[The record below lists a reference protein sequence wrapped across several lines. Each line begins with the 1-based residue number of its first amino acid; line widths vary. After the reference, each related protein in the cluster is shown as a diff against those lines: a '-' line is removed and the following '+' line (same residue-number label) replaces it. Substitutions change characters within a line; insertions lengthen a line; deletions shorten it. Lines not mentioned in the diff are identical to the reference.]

1 MEILNLKS
9 KIEDLNRLRQIITV
23 LFEAGFGFIIDRLR
37 LRYLVPLRLRL
48 SQRFK
53 RLKAPAKPEIKPP
66 QVRLRESFEKLGPS
80 FMKLGQILSLRPDLV
95 GFEYAKE
102 LEKLQSRAATFSFE
116 QVEKIIQKEF
126 GRPIGELFKSFE
138 KKAFAAAS
146 LAQVHR
152 AVLKD
157 GTQAAVKVQRPNI
170 EETIKKDIHILFFL
184 AFLLEKYIPESKPL
198 RPTQVVKEFA
208 AWTMREL
215 DFKVEATNTERFRY
229 NLKDEPD
236 IKIPKVYWDLTSQK
250 VLTMEFVDGVKLD
263 EEERLAKMKLSR
275 ELLASNAVKVLL
287 KQFLIDGFFH
297 ADPHPG
303 NFFVLKNNI
312 ICLHDFGMV
321 GYVSPEMRSEMVSY
335 FMSFINQDMENSLK
349 HLLDVAEVRE
359 GSDVEGFKQEVSSIL
374 SAWFYS
380 PAKESIAT
388 SFFKAISAS
397 VKYNIVF
404 PSNLVLLGKAMLATE
419 AMAKRFYP
427 KFDFNE
433 QFADFV
439 GMVYRSAFDPRAAAK
454 DFQDNMFDYLAF
466 LKKLPEHT
474 LKLLEKFEKGDIG
487 VKINIEEFIEVKEE
501 IDRQNDV
508 RILAGLTAIT
518 LLTSALVMNIEE
530 ARIFGISLG
539 RIGLLIGF
547 VLIIWLFNLVR
558 KNK

>member
-9 KIEDLNRLRQIITV
+9 KVEDLNRLRQIITV

-80 FMKLGQILSLRPDLV
+80 FMKLGQILSLRPDLI

-126 GRPIGELFKSFE
+126 GRPIETLFKSFE

-275 ELLASNAVKVLL
+275 ELLAHNAVKVLL

-433 QFADFV
+433 QFAAFV

>member
-80 FMKLGQILSLRPDLV
+80 FMKLGQILSLRPDLI

-126 GRPIGELFKSFE
+126 GRPIETLFKSFE

-157 GTQAAVKVQRPNI
+157 GTQAAVKVQRPNV

-433 QFADFV
+433 QFAAFV

>member
-23 LFEAGFGFIIDRLR
+23 FFEAGFGFIIDRLR

-53 RLKAPAKPEIKPP
+53 RLKAPARPEIKPP

-126 GRPIGELFKSFE
+126 GRPITELFKSFE

-157 GTQAAVKVQRPNI
+157 GTQAAVKVQRPNVD
-170 EETIKKDIHILFFL
+170 ETIKKDVHILFFL

-198 RPTQVVKEFA
+198 RPAQVVKEFA

-215 DFKVEATNTERFRY
+215 DFKVEATNAERFRY

-236 IKIPKVYWDLTSQK
+236 IKIPKVYWNLTSPK
-250 VLTMEFVDGVKLD
+250 VLTMEFVEGVKLD

-275 ELLASNAVKVLL
+275 ELLARNAVKVLL

-335 FMSFINQDMENSLK
+335 FMSFIHQDIENSLK
-349 HLLDVAEVRE
+349 HLLDIAEVRE

-380 PAKESIAT
+380 PVKESIAT

-419 AMAKRFYP
+419 AIAKRFYP

-439 GMVYRSAFDPRAAAK
+439 EMVYRSAFDPRAAAK

-487 VKINIEEFIEVKEE
+487 VKINIEEFIEFKEE

-508 RILAGLTAIT
+508 KILAGLTAIT

-539 RIGLLIGF
+539 RIGLGIGF

>member
-80 FMKLGQILSLRPDLV
+80 FMKLGQILSLRPDLI

-126 GRPIGELFKSFE
+126 GRPIETLFKSFE

-275 ELLASNAVKVLL
+275 ELLARNAVKVLL

-433 QFADFV
+433 QFAAFV

>member
-126 GRPIGELFKSFE
+126 GRPIETLFKSFE

-157 GTQAAVKVQRPNI
+157 GTQAAVKVQRPNV

-433 QFADFV
+433 QFAAFV

>member
-1 MEILNLKS
+1 MAILNLKS

-23 LFEAGFGFIIDRLR
+23 FFEAGFGFIIDRLR

-157 GTQAAVKVQRPNI
+157 GTQAAVKVQRPNV

-275 ELLASNAVKVLL
+275 ELLARNAVKVLL

-433 QFADFV
+433 QFAAFV
-439 GMVYRSAFDPRAAAK
+439 GMVYRSAFDPRAAA
-454 DFQDNMFDYLAF
+454 
-466 LKKLPEHT
+466 
-474 LKLLEKFEKGDIG
+474 
-487 VKINIEEFIEVKEE
+487 
-501 IDRQNDV
+501 
-508 RILAGLTAIT
+508 
-518 LLTSALVMNIEE
+518 
-530 ARIFGISLG
+530 
-539 RIGLLIGF
+539 
-547 VLIIWLFNLVR
+547 
-558 KNK
+558 

>member
-1 MEILNLKS
+1 MAILNLKS

-23 LFEAGFGFIIDRLR
+23 FFEAGFGFIIDRLR

-157 GTQAAVKVQRPNI
+157 GTQAAVKVQRPNV

-433 QFADFV
+433 QFAAFV

>member
-9 KIEDLNRLRQIITV
+9 KVEDLNRLRQIITV

-80 FMKLGQILSLRPDLV
+80 FMKLGQILSLRPDLI

-433 QFADFV
+433 QFAAFV

>member
-1 MEILNLKS
+1 
-9 KIEDLNRLRQIITV
+9 
-23 LFEAGFGFIIDRLR
+23 
-37 LRYLVPLRLRL
+37 
-48 SQRFK
+48 
-53 RLKAPAKPEIKPP
+53 
-66 QVRLRESFEKLGPS
+66 
-80 FMKLGQILSLRPDLV
+80 
-95 GFEYAKE
+95 
-102 LEKLQSRAATFSFE
+102 
-116 QVEKIIQKEF
+116 
-126 GRPIGELFKSFE
+126 
-138 KKAFAAAS
+138 
-146 LAQVHR
+146 
-152 AVLKD
+152 
-157 GTQAAVKVQRPNI
+157 
-170 EETIKKDIHILFFL
+170 
-184 AFLLEKYIPESKPL
+184 
-198 RPTQVVKEFA
+198 
-208 AWTMREL
+208 
-215 DFKVEATNTERFRY
+215 
-229 NLKDEPD
+229 
-236 IKIPKVYWDLTSQK
+236 LTSQK

-433 QFADFV
+433 QFAAFV

>member
-9 KIEDLNRLRQIITV
+9 KVEDLNRLRQIITV

-80 FMKLGQILSLRPDLV
+80 FMKLGQILSLRPDLI

-126 GRPIGELFKSFE
+126 GRPIETLFKSFE

-157 GTQAAVKVQRPNI
+157 GTQAAVKVQRPNV

-433 QFADFV
+433 QFAAFV

>member
-1 MEILNLKS
+1 MAILNLKS

-23 LFEAGFGFIIDRLR
+23 FFEAGFGFIIDRLR

-157 GTQAAVKVQRPNI
+157 GTQAAVKVQRPNV

-275 ELLASNAVKVLL
+275 ELLARNAVKVLL
-287 KQFLIDGFFH
+287 KQFLINGFFH

-433 QFADFV
+433 QFAAFV

>member
-9 KIEDLNRLRQIITV
+9 KVEDLNRLRQIITV
-23 LFEAGFGFIIDRLR
+23 FFEAGFGFIIDRLR

-157 GTQAAVKVQRPNI
+157 GTQAAVKVQRPNV

-275 ELLASNAVKVLL
+275 ELLARNAVKVLL

-433 QFADFV
+433 QFAAFV
-439 GMVYRSAFDPRAAAK
+439 GMVYRSAFDPRAAAR

>member
-126 GRPIGELFKSFE
+126 GRPIETLFKSFE

-433 QFADFV
+433 QFAAFV

>member
-1 MEILNLKS
+1 MAILNLKS

-23 LFEAGFGFIIDRLR
+23 FFEAGFGFIIDRLR

-157 GTQAAVKVQRPNI
+157 GTQAAVKVQRPNV

-275 ELLASNAVKVLL
+275 ELLARNAVKVLL

-433 QFADFV
+433 QFAAFV

>member
-9 KIEDLNRLRQIITV
+9 KIEDLNRLRQILTV
-23 LFEAGFGFIIDRLR
+23 FFEAGFGFIIDRLR

-53 RLKAPAKPEIKPP
+53 RLKAPVRPEIKPP

-102 LEKLQSRAATFSFE
+102 LEKLQSRAATFPFE
-116 QVEKIIQKEF
+116 QVEKIIEKEF
-126 GRPIGELFKSFE
+126 GRPIETLFKSFE

-157 GTQAAVKVQRPNI
+157 GTQAAVKVQRPNVD
-170 EETIKKDIHILFFL
+170 ETIKKDIHILFFL
-184 AFLLEKYIPESKPL
+184 AFLLEKYISESKPL
-198 RPTQVVKEFA
+198 RPAQVVKEFA

-215 DFKVEATNTERFRY
+215 DFKVEATNAERFRY

-236 IKIPKVYWDLTSQK
+236 IKIPKVYWDLTSQR
-250 VLTMEFVDGVKLD
+250 VLTMEFVEGVKLD
-263 EEERLAKMKLSR
+263 EEERLAKMRPSR
-275 ELLASNAVKVLL
+275 ELLAHNAVKVLL

-303 NFFVLKNNI
+303 NFFILKNNI

-374 SAWFYS
+374 SVWFYS

-427 KFDFNE
+427 KFDFNK

-539 RIGLLIGF
+539 RIGLGIGF

-558 KNK
+558 KK

>member
-1 MEILNLKS
+1 MAILNLKS

-23 LFEAGFGFIIDRLR
+23 FFEAGFGFIIDRLR

-157 GTQAAVKVQRPNI
+157 GTQAAVKVQRPNV

-275 ELLASNAVKVLL
+275 ELLARNAVKVLL

-433 QFADFV
+433 QFAAFV
-439 GMVYRSAFDPRAAAK
+439 GMVYRSAFDPRAAAR

-474 LKLLEKFEKGDIG
+474 LKLLEKFEKGDTG

>member
-9 KIEDLNRLRQIITV
+9 KVEDLNRLRQIITV

-80 FMKLGQILSLRPDLV
+80 FMKLGQILSLRPDLI

-157 GTQAAVKVQRPNI
+157 GTQAAVKVQRPNV

-433 QFADFV
+433 QFAAFV

>member
-126 GRPIGELFKSFE
+126 GRPIETLFKSFE

>member
-9 KIEDLNRLRQIITV
+9 KIEDLNRLRQIIAV

-53 RLKAPAKPEIKPP
+53 RLKAPARPEIKPP

-126 GRPIGELFKSFE
+126 GRPIETLFKSFE
-138 KKAFAAAS
+138 KQAFAAAS

-157 GTQAAVKVQRPNI
+157 GTQAAVKVQRPNVD
-170 EETIKKDIHILFFL
+170 ETIKKDIHILFFL

-198 RPTQVVKEFA
+198 RPAQVVKEFA

-236 IKIPKVYWDLTSQK
+236 IKIPKVYWDLTSQR
-250 VLTMEFVDGVKLD
+250 VLTMEFVEGVKLD
-263 EEERLAKMKLSR
+263 EEERLAKMRPSR
-275 ELLASNAVKVLL
+275 ELLAHNAVKVLL

-303 NFFVLKNNI
+303 NFFILKNNI

-335 FMSFINQDMENSLK
+335 FMSFIHQDMENSLK

-359 GSDVEGFKQEVSSIL
+359 DSDVEGFKQEVSSIL
-374 SAWFYS
+374 SVWFYS

-397 VKYNIVF
+397 VKYNIIF

-427 KFDFNE
+427 KFDFNK

-501 IDRQNDV
+501 MDRQNDV

-530 ARIFGISLG
+530 ARIFGISFG
-539 RIGLLIGF
+539 RIGLGIGF

-558 KNK
+558 KK

>member
-1 MEILNLKS
+1 
-9 KIEDLNRLRQIITV
+9 
-23 LFEAGFGFIIDRLR
+23 
-37 LRYLVPLRLRL
+37 
-48 SQRFK
+48 
-53 RLKAPAKPEIKPP
+53 
-66 QVRLRESFEKLGPS
+66 
-80 FMKLGQILSLRPDLV
+80 
-95 GFEYAKE
+95 
-102 LEKLQSRAATFSFE
+102 
-116 QVEKIIQKEF
+116 
-126 GRPIGELFKSFE
+126 KSFE

-157 GTQAAVKVQRPNI
+157 GTQAAVKVQRPNV

-275 ELLASNAVKVLL
+275 ELLARNAVKVLL

-433 QFADFV
+433 QFAAFV
-439 GMVYRSAFDPRAAAK
+439 GMVYRSAFDPRAAAR

>member
-80 FMKLGQILSLRPDLV
+80 FMKLGQILSLRPDLI

-433 QFADFV
+433 QFAAFV

>member
-9 KIEDLNRLRQIITV
+9 KVEDLNRLRQIITV

-80 FMKLGQILSLRPDLV
+80 FMKLGQILSLRPDLI

-126 GRPIGELFKSFE
+126 GRPIETLFKSFE

-157 GTQAAVKVQRPNI
+157 GTQAAVKVQRPNV

-275 ELLASNAVKVLL
+275 ELLARNAVKVLL

-433 QFADFV
+433 QFAAFV

>member
-433 QFADFV
+433 QFAAFV

>member
-9 KIEDLNRLRQIITV
+9 KVEDLNRLRQIITV

-157 GTQAAVKVQRPNI
+157 GTQAAVKVQRPNV

-275 ELLASNAVKVLL
+275 ELLARNAVKVLL

-433 QFADFV
+433 QFAAFV

>member
-9 KIEDLNRLRQIITV
+9 KVEDLNRLRQIITV

-126 GRPIGELFKSFE
+126 GRPIETLFKSFE

-157 GTQAAVKVQRPNI
+157 GTQAAVKVQRPNV

-433 QFADFV
+433 QFAAFV

>member
-1 MEILNLKS
+1 MAILNLKS

-23 LFEAGFGFIIDRLR
+23 FFEAGFGFIIDRLR

-157 GTQAAVKVQRPNI
+157 GTQAAVKVQRPNV

-275 ELLASNAVKVLL
+275 ELLARNAVKVLL

-433 QFADFV
+433 QFAAFV
-439 GMVYRSAFDPRAAAK
+439 GMVYRSAFDPRAAAR

>member
-1 MEILNLKS
+1 MAILNLKS

-23 LFEAGFGFIIDRLR
+23 FFEAGFGFIIDRLR

-157 GTQAAVKVQRPNI
+157 GTQAAVKVQRPNV

-215 DFKVEATNTERFRY
+215 DFKVEATNTER
-229 NLKDEPD
+229 D
-236 IKIPKVYWDLTSQK
+236 T
-250 VLTMEFVDGVKLD
+250 VK
-263 EEERLAKMKLSR
+263 
-275 ELLASNAVKVLL
+275 
-287 KQFLIDGFFH
+287 
-297 ADPHPG
+297 
-303 NFFVLKNNI
+303 
-312 ICLHDFGMV
+312 C
-321 GYVSPEMRSEMVSY
+321 
-335 FMSFINQDMENSLK
+335 
-349 HLLDVAEVRE
+349 
-359 GSDVEGFKQEVSSIL
+359 
-374 SAWFYS
+374 
-380 PAKESIAT
+380 
-388 SFFKAISAS
+388 
-397 VKYNIVF
+397 
-404 PSNLVLLGKAMLATE
+404 LLG
-419 AMAKRFYP
+419 
-427 KFDFNE
+427 
-433 QFADFV
+433 
-439 GMVYRSAFDPRAAAK
+439 
-454 DFQDNMFDYLAF
+454 
-466 LKKLPEHT
+466 
-474 LKLLEKFEKGDIG
+474 
-487 VKINIEEFIEVKEE
+487 
-501 IDRQNDV
+501 
-508 RILAGLTAIT
+508 
-518 LLTSALVMNIEE
+518 
-530 ARIFGISLG
+530 
-539 RIGLLIGF
+539 
-547 VLIIWLFNLVR
+547 
-558 KNK
+558 

>member
-1 MEILNLKS
+1 MAILNLKS

-23 LFEAGFGFIIDRLR
+23 FFEAGFGFIIDRLR

-126 GRPIGELFKSFE
+126 GRPIETLFKSFE

-275 ELLASNAVKVLL
+275 ELLARNAVKVLL

-433 QFADFV
+433 QFAAFV

>member
-9 KIEDLNRLRQIITV
+9 KVEDLNRLRQIITV

-126 GRPIGELFKSFE
+126 GRPIETLFKSFE

-433 QFADFV
+433 QFAAFV

>member
-9 KIEDLNRLRQIITV
+9 KVEDLNRLRQIITV

-126 GRPIGELFKSFE
+126 GRPIETLFKSFE

-157 GTQAAVKVQRPNI
+157 GTQAAVKVQRPNV

>member
-9 KIEDLNRLRQIITV
+9 KVEDLNRLRQIITV

-80 FMKLGQILSLRPDLV
+80 FMKLGQILSLRPDLI

-126 GRPIGELFKSFE
+126 GRPIETLFKSFE

-433 QFADFV
+433 QFAAFV

>member
-80 FMKLGQILSLRPDLV
+80 FMKLGQILSLRPDLI

-126 GRPIGELFKSFE
+126 GRPIETLFKSFE

-157 GTQAAVKVQRPNI
+157 GTQAAVKVQRPNV

-275 ELLASNAVKVLL
+275 ELLARNAVKVLL

-433 QFADFV
+433 QFAAFV

>member
-80 FMKLGQILSLRPDLV
+80 FMKLGQILSLRPDLI

-126 GRPIGELFKSFE
+126 GRPIETLFKSFE

-433 QFADFV
+433 QFAAFV

>member
-23 LFEAGFGFIIDRLR
+23 FFEAGFGFIIDRLR

-53 RLKAPAKPEIKPP
+53 RLKAPARPEIKPP

-126 GRPIGELFKSFE
+126 GRPIETLFKSFE
-138 KKAFAAAS
+138 KQAFAAAS

-157 GTQAAVKVQRPNI
+157 GTQAAVKVQRPNVD
-170 EETIKKDIHILFFL
+170 ETIKKDIHILFFL

-198 RPTQVVKEFA
+198 RPAQVVKEFA

-236 IKIPKVYWDLTSQK
+236 IKIPKVYWDLTSQR
-250 VLTMEFVDGVKLD
+250 VLTMEFVEGVKLD
-263 EEERLAKMKLSR
+263 EEERLAKMRPSR
-275 ELLASNAVKVLL
+275 ELLAHNAVKVLL

-303 NFFVLKNNI
+303 NFFILKNNI

-335 FMSFINQDMENSLK
+335 FMSFIHQDMENSLK

-359 GSDVEGFKQEVSSIL
+359 DSDVEGFKQEVSSIL
-374 SAWFYS
+374 SVWFYS

-427 KFDFNE
+427 KFDFNK

-501 IDRQNDV
+501 MDRQNDV

-530 ARIFGISLG
+530 ARIFGISFG
-539 RIGLLIGF
+539 RIGLGIGF

-558 KNK
+558 KK

>member
-9 KIEDLNRLRQIITV
+9 KVEDLNRLRQIITV

-80 FMKLGQILSLRPDLV
+80 FMKLGQILSLRPDLI

-126 GRPIGELFKSFE
+126 GRPIETLFKSFE

-275 ELLASNAVKVLL
+275 ELLARNAVKVLL

-433 QFADFV
+433 QFAAFV

>member
-23 LFEAGFGFIIDRLR
+23 FFEAGFGFIIDRLR

-53 RLKAPAKPEIKPP
+53 RLKAPARPEIKPS

-102 LEKLQSRAATFSFE
+102 LEKLQSRAATFPFE

-126 GRPIGELFKSFE
+126 GRPIETLFKSFE

-157 GTQAAVKVQRPNI
+157 GTPAAVKVQRPNVD
-170 EETIKKDIHILFFL
+170 ETIKKDIHILFFL

-198 RPTQVVKEFA
+198 RPAQVVKEFA

-236 IKIPKVYWDLTSQK
+236 IKIPKVYWDVTSQR
-250 VLTMEFVDGVKLD
+250 VLTMEFVEGVKLD
-263 EEERLAKMKLSR
+263 EEERLAKMRPSR
-275 ELLASNAVKVLL
+275 ELLAHNAVKVLL

-303 NFFVLKNNI
+303 NFFILKNNI

-349 HLLDVAEVRE
+349 HLLDVAEVRDD
-359 GSDVEGFKQEVSSIL
+359 SDVEGFKQEVSSIL
-374 SAWFYS
+374 STWFYS

-404 PSNLVLLGKAMLATE
+404 PSNLVLLGKAMLAAE
-419 AMAKRFYP
+419 AMAKRLYP
-427 KFDFNE
+427 KFDFNK

-501 IDRQNDV
+501 MDRQNDV

-539 RIGLLIGF
+539 RIGLGIGF

-558 KNK
+558 KK

>member
-9 KIEDLNRLRQIITV
+9 KVEDLNRLRQIITV

-126 GRPIGELFKSFE
+126 GRPIETLFKSFE

-157 GTQAAVKVQRPNI
+157 GTQAAVKVQRPNV

-275 ELLASNAVKVLL
+275 ELLARNAVKVLL

-433 QFADFV
+433 QFAAFV